1 MEETNEPRVL
11 EQTEST
17 KRRVRVRWTD
27 IAIFAAIIAV
37 ATGLS
42 IYGLDRASK
51 KREIT
56 AARQLSTQVVA
67 ALAKQNTAKLL
78 ALGDKNFQKT
88 NTASKL
94 SDQLTFKTTPPITF
108 AAMYGDS
115 KPVIDTHMLLNNARG
130 QHVVFVYR
138 YDKLKVPLYVRID
151 TIKPP
156 HDNRWH
162 LQALGASPDESSVT
176 NPLPAGASS
185 I

>member
-1 MEETNEPRVL
+1 MEETNEPRVS
-11 EQTEST
+11 EQTKAT
-17 KRRVRVRWTD
+17 KRTVRVRWAD
-27 IAIFAAIIAV
+27 VAIFAAITAV
-37 ATGLS
+37 AVGLTVH
-42 IYGLDRASK
+42 GLDRARK
-51 KREIT
+51 NHEIT
-56 AARQLSTQVVA
+56 AAKQLSTQVVT

-115 KPVIDTHMLLNNARG
+115 KPIIDTHMLLNNARG
-130 QHVVFVYR
+130 EHVVFIYR

-156 HDNRWH
+156 HNSHWY

-176 NPLPAGASS
+176 TPLPAGASS

>member
-11 EQTEST
+11 EQTETT
-17 KRRVRVRWTD
+17 KQTMRVRWTD
-27 IAIFAAIIAV
+27 VAIFAVIIAV
-37 ATGLS
+37 AVGLTV
-42 IYGLDRASK
+42 YGLDRSRK
-51 KREIT
+51 NREIS
-56 AARQLSTQVVA
+56 AAKQISAQVVA

-78 ALGDKNFQKT
+78 SLGDKNFQKT

-115 KPVIDTHMLLNNARG
+115 KPVIDTHILLNNARG
-130 QHVVFVYR
+130 QHVVFIYR

-156 HDNRWH
+156 HDSHWH

-176 NPLPAGASS
+176 SPLPTGASS